1 MAKISIQSTV
11 LKKAVHGDKV
21 AIKTMFQNFVSEDET
36 IMDVQYLGS
45 YGFLF
50 KTKSFVCI
58 SDRKIASIEYGPF
71 GKIIYVDAF
80 IEDVNSGIIYQ
91 PSIFLLYLVGILLCI
106 TIWGI
111 LLLNVWIRFYYQF
124 NKSGIV
130 WVVREGVN
138 VYAFAN
144 RSKIDLVNEFW
155 RKASYLRT
163 KRKEFLK
170 G

>member
-11 LKKAVHGDKV
+11 LKKAVLGDKT

-58 SDRKIASIEYGPF
+58 SDRRIASMEYGPY
-71 GKIIYVDAF
+71 GKIIYRDAF
-80 IEDVNSGIIYQ
+80 VEDVNSGIIYQ
-91 PSIFLLYLVGILLCI
+91 PSIFPLYLVGFLLCI
-106 TIWGI
+106 TIIGI
-111 LLLNVWIRFYYQF
+111 LLLNGWIRLYYQV
-124 NKSGIV
+124 NKSGLV
-130 WVVREGVN
+130 WVVREGSD

-163 KRKEFLK
+163 KRKDFLK

>member
-1 MAKISIQSTV
+1 MAKISIKSSV
-11 LKKAVHGDKV
+11 IKRACCGDKT
-21 AIKTMFQNFVSEDET
+21 ALQIMFQNFVSEDET
-36 IMDVQYLGS
+36 IIDVQYLGN

-58 SDRKIASIEYGPF
+58 SDKRIASMEYGPF
-71 GKIIYVDAF
+71 GKIIYTDAF
-80 IEDVNSGIIYQ
+80 IEDVNSSVIYQ
-91 PSIFLLYLVGILLCI
+91 PSIFLLYFVALLLCI
-106 TIWGI
+106 SIWGI
-111 LLLNVWIRFYYQF
+111 LLLNWWIRLYYQL

-130 WVVREGVN
+130 WVVREGAN

-144 RSKIDLVNEFW
+144 RSKIDLVNDFW

>member
-1 MAKISIQSTV
+1 MAKIKIQSTV
-11 LKKAVHGDKV
+11 LKKAVLGDKV
-21 AIKTMFQNFVSEDET
+21 ALKAMFQNFVSEDET
-36 IMDVQYLGS
+36 IMDAQYLGS

-58 SDRKIASIEYGPF
+58 TDRRVASMEFGPF
-71 GKIIYVDAF
+71 SKIIYSDAF
-80 IEDVNSGIIYQ
+80 IEEVNSCIIYQ
-91 PSIFLLYLVGILLCI
+91 PSLFPLYFVGLLLCC
-106 TIWGI
+106 TIVGI
-111 LLLNVWIRFYYQF
+111 LLLNGWIRLYYQL
-124 NKSGIV
+124 NKSGLV
-130 WVVREGVN
+130 WIVREGAN

-155 RKASYLRT
+155 RRASYIRN